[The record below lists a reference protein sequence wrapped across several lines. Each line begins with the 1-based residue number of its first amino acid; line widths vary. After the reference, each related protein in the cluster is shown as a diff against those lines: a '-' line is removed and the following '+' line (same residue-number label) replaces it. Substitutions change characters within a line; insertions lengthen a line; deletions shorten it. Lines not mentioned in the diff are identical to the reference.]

1 MIDEDFD
8 AYPGIPGRD
17 FNNFKQ
23 IRRFAVER
31 YNYTDDCIEEM
42 VTEEIQ
48 ANKLYSLP
56 QQTTFT
62 GSNNINTGVKLF
74 DTRKDWTIVLY
85 GHMDNIHQSQ
95 NTAIIHCMYEGDDG
109 DYPGLSIQAADG
121 MFPIMGTLNYFPGKG
136 IDTNT
141 FKIAIVCEDG
151 LITRLKRIDN
161 FGVESY
167 KATSANYVPVYKDL
181 IIGSYQDENM
191 NYARYW
197 NGTMYVCDVYDKA
210 LTGGELNKVLNNLP
224 APNVIIKNNYNP
236 NGESFS
242 NEVDVDWGNQEI
254 YASMNLDNCRGGVTE
269 DVLSF
274 GLNIASWAGNNIH
287 FYYDKNN
294 SGRMLVQCMIGGA
307 AQNIELW
314 NVYGDFT
321 VKFNSDGLTI
331 NNTLYATANYSSFA
345 PILESDHI
353 QVGSSEGTGRSHAT
367 NYNIS
372 IRSKQ

>member
-1 MIDEDFD
+1 
-8 AYPGIPGRD
+8 
-17 FNNFKQ
+17 
-23 IRRFAVER
+23 
-31 YNYTDDCIEEM
+31 
-42 VTEEIQ
+42 
-48 ANKLYSLP
+48 
-56 QQTTFT
+56 
-62 GSNNINTGVKLF
+62 
-74 DTRKDWTIVLY
+74 
-85 GHMDNIHQSQ
+85 
-95 NTAIIHCMYEGDDG
+95 MYEGDDG

-191 NYARYW
+191 NYARFW
-197 NGTMYVCDVYDKA
+197 QGTMYVCDVYDKA

-345 PILESDHI
+345 PILESDRI
-353 QVGSSEGTGRSHAT
+353 QVGSSEGTGRSYAT